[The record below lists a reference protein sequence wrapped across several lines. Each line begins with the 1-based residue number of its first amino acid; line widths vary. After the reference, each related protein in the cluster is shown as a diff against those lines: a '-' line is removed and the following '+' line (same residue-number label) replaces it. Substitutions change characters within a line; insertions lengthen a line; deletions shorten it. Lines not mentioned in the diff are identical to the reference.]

1 MSLFRIDRIFMLLSI
16 NAVIV
21 IVGYALAVATSG
33 ASVSA
38 MKLFKQV
45 ILVLSIFYTILQPDF
60 KKSLRALN
68 NAGLVLFLSIL
79 LPVLAVFTEDVIGAI
94 NRVQTLI
101 VPMLY
106 VMFSMSILLY
116 RYGQIQLIKWF
127 CWMTTVVY
135 AIPVISYVIYGGG
148 FSGRTIYGG
157 QQTLVFIS
165 NQFGWASSMVLIS
178 SFCLLTV
185 SQPSS
190 RAKALLVPVYLLSV
204 YLIIVSGNRTSLLA
218 MVLSF
223 VVLLLRTK
231 TIGFV
236 PKIILILIP
245 LGFVYYLQGV
255 ENSAIDFL
263 VQRTKQQQEVGGEG
277 RLNIMNSVLKTFDRS
292 PWFWITGVGI
302 FDESVF
308 NKGEE
313 EFNGYHNSY
322 WDLLFGLGIPL
333 FLLFMKF
340 MLFDPLKAFIQRVSK
355 IDLVFIPLAIIPFF
369 ESNLTGGQF
378 LFFPWFMY
386 IFILNCNELFYYE
399 GVLNYKSKYTVA

>member
-1 MSLFRIDRIFMLLSI
+1 MQLFRVDRVFLLLSI
-16 NAVIV
+16 NAVAV
-21 IVGYALAVATSG
+21 IIGYALSVATDG
-33 ASVSA
+33 ASIPM

-45 ILVLSIFYTILQPDF
+45 ILVLSIFYTMLQPDF

-68 NAGLVLFLSIL
+68 NAGLVIFLSVL
-79 LPVLAVFTEDVIGAI
+79 LPVLAVFTEDVFGAI

-148 FSGRTIYGG
+148 FSGRTIYVG
-157 QQTLVFIS
+157 QETEDLVFIS
-165 NQFGWASSMVLIS
+165 NQFGWASSMVFIS

-185 SQPSS
+185 SQPSQ
-190 RAKALLVPVYLLSV
+190 RVKALLVPLYLLSV
-204 YLIIVSGNRTSLLA
+204 YLIIVAGNRTSLLA
-218 MVLSF
+218 VVLSF

-231 TIGFV
+231 TIGFF

-263 VQRTKQQQEVGGEG
+263 VQRTKQQQEVTGEG
-277 RLNIMNSVLKTFDRS
+277 RLNIMNSVLKAFDRS
-292 PWFWITGVGI
+292 PWLWITGVGI
-302 FDESVF
+302 FDGTALNE
-308 NKGEE
+308 KGN
-313 EFNGYHNSY
+313 EFKGYHNSY

-355 IDLVFIPLAIIPFF
+355 IDLVFVPLAVIPFF

-386 IFILNCNELFYYE
+386 IFILNCNELFFYE
-399 GVLNYKSKYTVA
+399 GVLNYKS

>member
-1 MSLFRIDRIFMLLSI
+1 MQLSRVDRIFWLLSI
-16 NAVIV
+16 NAGAVI
-21 IVGYALAVATSG
+21 IGYALAVATHS
-33 ASVSA
+33 ASVPL

-45 ILVLSIFYTILQPDF
+45 ILVFSIFYVILQPDF
-60 KKSLRALN
+60 RKSLRALN
-68 NAGLVLFLSIL
+68 NTGLVFFLSGL
-79 LPVLAVFTEDVIGAI
+79 LPVLAVFTEDVLGAI
-94 NRVQTLI
+94 GRVQTLI
-101 VPMLY
+101 VPLLY

-135 AIPVISYVIYGGG
+135 AIPVLSYVVYGGG
-148 FSGRTIYGG
+148 FSGRTIYAG
-157 QQTLVFIS
+157 QGTENLVFIS

-178 SFCLLTV
+178 SFCLLTIA
-185 SQPSS
+185 QPST
-190 RAKALLVPVYLLSV
+190 RMKILLVPLYLLSI
-204 YLIIVSGNRTSLLA
+204 YLIIVAGNRTSMLA

-231 TIGFV
+231 TIGLF

-263 VQRTKQQQEVGGEG
+263 IQRTKRQQEVTGEG
-277 RLNIMNSVLKTFDRS
+277 RLNIMNVVLKAFDRS
-292 PWFWITGVGI
+292 PWYWITGVGI
-302 FDESVF
+302 FDGSAL

-313 EFNGYHNSY
+313 DFNGYHNSY
-322 WDLLFGLGIPL
+322 WDLLFGLGVPL

-340 MLFDPLKAFIQRVSK
+340 MLFDPLKVFVQRVSK
-355 IDLVFIPLAIIPFF
+355 IDLVFIPLALIPFF

-386 IFILNCNELFYYE
+386 IFLLNCHKDFYYE
-399 GVLNYKSKYTVA
+399 GVANVKTIS

>member
-1 MSLFRIDRIFMLLSI
+1 MQLFRVDRVFLLLSI
-16 NAVIV
+16 NAVAV
-21 IVGYALAVATSG
+21 IIGYALSVATDG
-33 ASVSA
+33 ASVPM

-45 ILVLSIFYTILQPDF
+45 ILVLSIFYTMLQPDF

-68 NAGLVLFLSIL
+68 NAGLVIFLSVL
-79 LPVLAVFTEDVIGAI
+79 LPVLAVFTEDVFGAI

-148 FSGRTIYGG
+148 FSGRTIYVG
-157 QQTLVFIS
+157 QETEDLVFIS
-165 NQFGWASSMVLIS
+165 NQFGWASSMVFIS

-185 SQPSS
+185 SQPSQ
-190 RAKALLVPVYLLSV
+190 RVKALLVPLYLLSV
-204 YLIIVSGNRTSLLA
+204 YLIIVAGNRTSLLA
-218 MVLSF
+218 VVLSF

-231 TIGFV
+231 TIGFF

-263 VQRTKQQQEVGGEG
+263 VQRTKQQQEVTGEG
-277 RLNIMNSVLKTFDRS
+277 RLNIMNSVLKAFDRS
-292 PWFWITGVGI
+292 PWLWITGVGI
-302 FDESVF
+302 FDGTALNE
-308 NKGEE
+308 KGN
-313 EFNGYHNSY
+313 EFKGYHNSY

-355 IDLVFIPLAIIPFF
+355 IDLVFVPLAVIPFF

-386 IFILNCNELFYYE
+386 IFILNCNELFFYE
-399 GVLNYKSKYTVA
+399 GVLNYKS